1 MWCVADLDE
10 AYITNME
17 DVLALYEKPYDAKA
31 PVVCLDEKPVSLHAE
46 VRPSRPARPGHL
58 AKRDSEYKRCGTAN
72 LFAIVE
78 PKGGRHLTCATRNRS
93 GRAFARRIHALVAA
107 YPRAHT
113 IHLVMDNL
121 NTHCEKSLIDHF
133 GPRAGS
139 ALWRRLT
146 VHYTPKHGS
155 WLNQAEIE
163 LSLVSRQ
170 CLGRRRIAALRA
182 LQTET
187 RAWTARANRRKTR
200 IAWLF
205 TRKDARRRFGYEPN
219 LSKRSET

>member
-17 DVLALYEKPYDAKA
+17 DVLALYEKPYDAA
-31 PVVCLDEKPVSLHAE
+31 HPVVCLDEKPVSLHAE
-46 VRPSRPARPGHL
+46 VRPSRPGRPGHL
-58 AKRDSEYKRCGTAN
+58 AKRDNEYKRCGTAN

-78 PKGGRHLTCATRNRS
+78 PKSGRHLTCATRDRS
-93 GRAFARRIHALVAA
+93 GRAFARRIHAVVAA

-121 NTHCEKSLIDHF
+121 NTHCEKSLIGHF
-133 GPRAGS
+133 GTRAGR
-139 ALWRRLT
+139 AVWRRLT

-200 IAWLF
+200 INWRF
-205 TRKDARRRFGYEPN
+205 TRRDARRKFGYKTN